1 MDKRKKIQYIKRGVK
16 DSFLYSLIAAAALLV
31 IAAIVALIKHIS
43 LLQCIFMAFYYGGGF
58 LMIFAVPLLL
68 KRNEDPKLR
77 KVKRLSPLY
86 GFYDMFD
93 NPYLDKEMEESY
105 EEFKSDGF
113 YLGMFIVLTSV
124 LLFLYAGVLE
134 KLYYLIGGVK

>member
-1 MDKRKKIQYIKRGVK
+1 MDKQKKIQYIKRGAK

-68 KRNEDPKLR
+68 KRDEDPKLR

-113 YLGMFIVLTSV
+113 YLGMFIVLTS
-124 LLFLYAGVLE
+124 LFLFLYAGLLE
-134 KLYYLIGGVK
+134 KLYYLIGGAM

>member
-16 DSFLYSLIAAAALLV
+16 HSLLYSLIAAAALSV
-31 IAAIVALIKHIS
+31 IAVIVSLIKHVS

-58 LMIFAVPLLL
+58 LLIFSVPLLL
-68 KRNEDPKLR
+68 KRNEDPKYR
-77 KVKRLSPLY
+77 KVKRLTPLY
-86 GFYDMFD
+86 GFYDMFE

-113 YLGMFIVLTSV
+113 YLGMFVVLTSIF
-124 LLFLYAGVLE
+124 LFLYAGLLE
-134 KLYYLIGGVK
+134 KLFYFIGGMK